1 MFIGTVLRKLAGWF
15 IIKPEESKERD
26 VLENTSVR
34 PIEENELSE
43 TELLEYMLKTKDVS
57 EPEIINPEKEKTLL
71 ILNDLKSMDTIINFD
86 FNTMEKEG
94 NNPYGDYKVVKCNG
108 KFANLA
114 AYKYIK
120 EHHVDVAILDV
131 LTGTNL
137 LMDKDKFLEYNG
149 LDIAGEIKKRNT
161 DSKVA
166 ILTSVPL
173 ALKEGV
179 EGLFSDKL
187 QPLLKTKAVDRYI
200 NLLSD
205 SRTEDLKDVIYAT
218 AGKQG

>member
-1 MFIGTVLRKLAGWF
+1 
-15 IIKPEESKERD
+15 
-26 VLENTSVR
+26 
-34 PIEENELSE
+34 
-43 TELLEYMLKTKDVS
+43 
-57 EPEIINPEKEKTLL
+57 
-71 ILNDLKSMDTIINFD
+71 
-86 FNTMEKEG
+86 
-94 NNPYGDYKVVKCNG
+94 
-108 KFANLA
+108 
-114 AYKYIK
+114 
-120 EHHVDVAILDV
+120 
-131 LTGTNL
+131 
-137 LMDKDKFLEYNG
+137 MDKDKFLEYNG

-187 QPLLKTKAVDRYI
+187 QPLLKTKAVDKYI

-205 SRTEDLKDVIYAT
+205 TRTEDLKDVMYAT